1 MTKED
6 RIDIRV
12 IMCTILR
19 PKMVELGI
27 IPENHKWQDTTE
39 EQAEKI
45 KEFINKE
52 LERYKEEQY
61 NGLH

>member
-12 IMCTILR
+12 IMCIALK
-19 PKMVELGI
+19 PKMVEQGI
-27 IPENHKWQDTTE
+27 IPENHRWQDTTD
-39 EQAEKI
+39 EQAKKI
-45 KEFINKE
+45 KEFINNE